1 MFLVD
6 RDSEITLQQLGH
18 ILDVFTTRELITLN
32 NYFNYYKGKQAISRK
47 KPTDIGK
54 PCNQVM
60 TNYCH
65 SIVETYNGY
74 LTGID
79 VAYSSDKDIDGV

>member
-1 MFLVD
+1 M
-6 RDSEITLQQLGH
+6 
-18 ILDVFTTRELITLN
+18 
-32 NYFNYYKGKQAISRK
+32 KK

-54 PCNQVM
+54 PCNRVM

-65 SIVETYNGY
+65 SIVETYSGY

-79 VAYSSDKDIDGV
+79 VAYNSDEKFDEV

>member
-1 MFLVD
+1 MFLID
-6 RDSEITLQQLGH
+6 RDSELTLTQLGH
-18 ILDVFTTRELITLN
+18 ILQEFQTKELLTLN
-32 NYFNYYKGKQAISRK
+32 KYYNYYKGNQAINNK

-54 PCNQVM
+54 PCNRVM

-74 LTGID
+74 LTGVD
-79 VAYSSDKDIDGV
+79 VAYSSDNDIDGI